1 MARPALIAAF
11 TLPFAIAALPLI
23 AVFATNTSNPANDAV
38 TYVPAPI
45 TVADE
50 GEAWAQKPGVTI
62 GYEDALDCDDAR
74 DAS

>member
-23 AVFATNTSNPANDAV
+23 AVFATNGTTPANDAV

-45 TVADE
+45 TIADE
-50 GEAWAQKPGVTI
+50 GESWAQKPGVTI
-62 GYEDALDCDDAR
+62 GYDDALDCENGR